1 MIDFLLP
8 SSDAGVLIQAVG
20 TLTTAPVV
28 LVLAA
33 RRHRDLA
40 WFAGGIVV
48 LWVALLGF
56 RALH

>member
-1 MIDFLLP
+1 MIEFLLP
-8 SSDAGVLIQAVG
+8 RSDTGVLIQVIG
-20 TLTTAPVV
+20 TVITAPVV

-40 WFAGGIVV
+40 WFAGGIIA